1 MDVNKREYNYSS
13 FEKFSFMPY
22 DEMIFSQFVS
32 KADQEKFLFIE
43 GKIISRGK
51 VNLNFIQ
58 FSDKAIKQ
66 AVKEFKP
73 HPALAEH
80 QQNLFGMVG
89 TVVKYVEDNDG
100 LKLYSIIPKT
110 DKNKDFL
117 ELIQNDVAGLIRL
130 SIGGVAFSIK
140 CSICDEEVYE
150 DYDHIIGKTYKFKT
164 EKIVAYG
171 IVDEW
176 RTKESTFTIF
186 PADTDTFQKETKFSM
201 SFSTG
206 FDELDVMLDERYK
219 SQDSTTLINT
229 NENTNGEVKMPKDD
243 DKIVVD
249 TAKTDLQFKELKTM
263 VAEISQSMKDEMKTV
278 SDKVD
283 ARFSTLDNE
292 KKAGKIA
299 ELVALTDKD
308 DTEKYLKMSSETID
322 ALTVFA
328 LKNKK
333 SEVPDESGL
342 VDDTFR
348 DSEKVT
354 AGMRKDA
361 LSVMLGFKQTHSE
374 MTEKYEKEYGV
385 FGESMAD
392 KVNRVLGVK
401 YAPKKD

>member
-385 FGESMAD
+385 FGETMAD